1 MEEDKES
8 KQRKREMEREYKSL
22 AKNSILS
29 FIHSYSGFFL
39 SIITSFIMARIISQ
53 ITWGFLIIALSY
65 VAIFTLTLT
74 FLPPS
79 LGLSFNYFIPRDR
92 ALKQNTKL
100 KSFIKKSLIIRLFFV
115 LATFLVSL
123 LFMFLLIDIFSIEI
137 GGYEYLLYL
146 LSPLIIIQGIDQVF
160 NDILRGFN
168 LFTIVYYMLLV
179 RNLIYIGGL
188 IFLFLNV
195 NLVSLTNISIIFVL
209 SNLIPFIIDFFIIFR
224 IQRKIRNTEE
234 SPLTFKDVFSRL
246 IKYGSHLSIKTY
258 LDRFTREFKTILVG
272 TFQLSGI
279 VTGYN
284 IGVHYSDVSF
294 EAIGSFNRPLTIS
307 FSSLD
312 AKNKTKEIEGIYRN
326 LFHYA
331 QFFILLISG
340 FLFFLTDIYLSLIYS
355 DYSESFALYSVILKV
370 LILATIFTLKPAF
383 FYSLL
388 RASNKVKYIV
398 PIRIIN
404 FVINLVI
411 FLVSLIYFG
420 IIGAVIAVIIGN
432 IFSFILFTF
441 LVLKLFNIKL
451 DVYKTIC
458 LYTSFFFALGFSL
471 FLEKLFLAEFNYFIL
486 KNLHLLFLQDF
497 QFLTLITFLILFF
510 LFLILLDIFSATD
523 LTNLESIF
531 SKDNFIDK
539 IIRKSLRLLKKV
551 IK

>member
-1 MEEDKES
+1 MDDK
-8 KQRKREMEREYKSL
+8 KGNLPRDKDMEREYKSL
-22 AKNSILS
+22 AKNSIFS

-39 SIITSFIMARIISQ
+39 SIITSFIMAKIISQ

-79 LGLSFNYFIPRDR
+79 LGLSFNYYIPRDR
-92 ALKQNTKL
+92 ALKQNTIL
-100 KSFIKKSLIIRLFFV
+100 KSFIKKSLVIRLFFV

-123 LFMFLLIDIFSIEI
+123 LFMLLLIDIFSIEI
-137 GGYEYLLYL
+137 GGYEYLLYI
-146 LSPLIIIQGIDQVF
+146 LSPLIIIQGMDQVF
-160 NDILRGFN
+160 GDILRGFN
-168 LFTIVYYMLLV
+168 LFTIVYYLLLV

-188 IFLFLNV
+188 IFLFFNIRF
-195 NLVSLTNISIIFVL
+195 VSLTNISFIFIL

-224 IQRKIRNTEE
+224 IQHKIKNTEE
-234 SPLTFKDVFSRL
+234 SPLTFKEVFSRL
-246 IKYGSHLSIKTY
+246 IRYGSHLSIKTY
-258 LDRFTREFKTILVG
+258 LDRFNREFKTILVG
-272 TFQLSGI
+272 AFQLSGI

-312 AKNKTKEIEGIYRN
+312 AKNRSKEIEGIYRN

-340 FLFFLTDIYLSLIYS
+340 FLFFITDIYLSLIYS
-355 DYSESFALYSVILKV
+355 DYSESFALYSIIMKV
-370 LILATIFTLKPAF
+370 LILATIFTIKPAF

-398 PIRIIN
+398 PIRVLT

-411 FLVSLIYFG
+411 FLVGLIYFG
-420 IIGAVIAVIIGN
+420 IIGAVIAVTIGN
-432 IFSFILFTF
+432 IASFILFTY
-441 LVLKLFNIKL
+441 LVMKLFNIKL
-451 DVYKTIC
+451 DVFKTTC

-471 FLEKLFLAEFNYFIL
+471 FLEKIFLARLNYIIL
-486 KNLHLLFLQDF
+486 KSLHLLFLQDF
-497 QFLTLITFLILFF
+497 QFLTLIVFLILFF
-510 LFLILLDIFSATD
+510 SFLILLDIFSATD

-531 SKDNFIDK
+531 NRDNFIDK
-539 IIRKSLRLLKKV
+539 IIRKSLKLLKRV

>member
-8 KQRKREMEREYKSL
+8 KQKKREMEREYKSL

-312 AKNKTKEIEGIYRN
+312 AKNKSKEIEGIYRN

-441 LVLKLFNIKL
+441 LVLKLFNIRL

-471 FLEKLFLAEFNYFIL
+471 FLEKLFLA
-486 KNLHLLFLQDF
+486 
-497 QFLTLITFLILFF
+497 
-510 LFLILLDIFSATD
+510 
-523 LTNLESIF
+523 
-531 SKDNFIDK
+531 
-539 IIRKSLRLLKKV
+539 
-551 IK
+551 

>member
-1 MEEDKES
+1 
-8 KQRKREMEREYKSL
+8 
-22 AKNSILS
+22 
-29 FIHSYSGFFL
+29 
-39 SIITSFIMARIISQ
+39 
-53 ITWGFLIIALSY
+53 
-65 VAIFTLTLT
+65 
-74 FLPPS
+74 
-79 LGLSFNYFIPRDR
+79 
-92 ALKQNTKL
+92 
-100 KSFIKKSLIIRLFFV
+100 
-115 LATFLVSL
+115 
-123 LFMFLLIDIFSIEI
+123 
-137 GGYEYLLYL
+137 
-146 LSPLIIIQGIDQVF
+146 
-160 NDILRGFN
+160 
-168 LFTIVYYMLLV
+168 MLLV

-411 FLVSLIYFG
+411 FLVGLIYFG

-432 IFSFILFTF
+432 IFSFVLFTF